1 MRFTIDDKRLIK
13 CIWVKKSYAEKRLL
27 NMFLTEDKVLMEV
40 KTLVQKY
47 QCEIFNFVDLCSGVG
62 IVWSTTTG
70 TRVSDATAVTFSV
83 KFLNPLK
90 LYLLSG
96 NIFKKVV
103 FFILFIYSRVFRN
116 NVISNGKSYCCIDTF
131 TDIRFTSLLAKNI

>member
-1 MRFTIDDKRLIK
+1 MHMSE
-13 CIWVKKSYAEKRLL
+13 KSYAEKRLL

-90 LYLLSG
+90 LYALSG
-96 NIFKKVV
+96 NIFRKVV